1 MILLK
6 SQKLPHLRSMIKKDI
21 EHVKITTKPHI
32 HDHYWIAFRSYVL
45 CHLLQISHN
54 KKQIYSVYFTSILLY
69 PYHIVY
75 PS

>member
-21 EHVKITTKPHI
+21 EHVKITTKPNS
-32 HDHYWIAFRSYVL
+32 SYVL

-54 KKQIYSVYFTSILLY
+54 QKQIYFVYSTSILLY

-75 PS
+75 PSQLAMK